1 MTCLNSDGEFGD
13 SDYLMS
19 IWSWYDSIVTR
30 ATNCHSVDGTEES
43 CNQQASD
50 CDYVLHPSGEGTGTI
65 GVCQTKFLRRLEI
78 LENAGVPAHAVNHIA
93 HSYSWSYCN
102 ASSVESSCE
111 APYCRWE
118 SYNSE
123 CRPHFLNSIWNM
135 SVACGEPYVSDDN
148 IAIAYRYTDMADLE
162 SAAISGDSGSHGGPQ
177 PSQGDGQGPAACF
190 ENEGDTVA
198 VSGCNCHST
207 CASCGYNSMP
217 TENADCITCQPGHV
231 FQQFYPDG
239 TGFCHPIPPGDGQGP
254 EACYANPDDLNSGT
268 VISGCRCHSACVECG
283 FGESPWPDTQY
294 SCITCAEGLD
304 FHVVDYYTG
313 TGACFNDNGPSPDSG
328 SNTPTSGPPPDSG
341 SYSSCPSVV
350 APQNGQ
356 LGACEGGIDHGAQC
370 SPTCDEGY
378 LLVSNSTCDNGSFQP
393 GRCVYA
399 GPYPDAASLCPAWRD
414 MIYCDVINENDCSS
428 DTNGLCEVDAN
439 GNCVAK
445 DAAGVSAFA
454 KLQDKF
460 GMANKDASDACA
472 VHADDSLTVC
482 ADAGCYWD
490 AFPYEDGDRCVPTI
504 ASERARLEADGAND
518 VALAYH
524 DLEGLSQTCEPL
536 GLDADACAAAADAR
550 CQMSQWNDDGIDRC
564 GFSVPYYLVSA
575 ASACPGTDFD
585 PIAEQFGTTIFDLTA
600 PGCPAVAAPQNGQL
614 GACSGGLDHGA
625 SCLPTCEEGFKAYGI
640 FSCFNGTITSEATC
654 EYDGDSPFLLPAV
667 AGMVAA
673 CDSPAEANLSG
684 AGTMRFVRLAF
695 SHDEDNSYVRQV
707 EAGATA
713 DVVGCHYKVHNKTE
727 MMSHWNARARVC
739 VNATAVSNGTV
750 VSDATLATRVD
761 APEPNAV
768 GVKMMSFHK
777 TTALAPPTPIRPPPP
792 PGAVSD
798 IERKGECECPA
809 TYELHGF
816 ADMRPSLSAQNS

>member
-1 MTCLNSDGEFGD
+1 M
-13 SDYLMS
+13 
-19 IWSWYDSIVTR
+19 
-30 ATNCHSVDGTEES
+30 
-43 CNQQASD
+43 AS
-50 CDYVLHPSGEGTGTI
+50 
-65 GVCQTKFLRRLEI
+65 F
-78 LENAGVPAHAVNHIA
+78 
-93 HSYSWSYCN
+93 
-102 ASSVESSCE
+102 
-111 APYCRWE
+111 
-118 SYNSE
+118 
-123 CRPHFLNSIWNM
+123 
-135 SVACGEPYVSDDN
+135 
-148 IAIAYRYTDMADLE
+148 
-162 SAAISGDSGSHGGPQ
+162 
-177 PSQGDGQGPAACF
+177 
-190 ENEGDTVA
+190 
-198 VSGCNCHST
+198 
-207 CASCGYNSMP
+207 
-217 TENADCITCQPGHV
+217 
-231 FQQFYPDG
+231 
-239 TGFCHPIPPGDGQGP
+239 
-254 EACYANPDDLNSGT
+254 
-268 VISGCRCHSACVECG
+268 
-283 FGESPWPDTQY
+283 
-294 SCITCAEGLD
+294 
-304 FHVVDYYTG
+304 
-313 TGACFNDNGPSPDSG
+313 
-328 SNTPTSGPPPDSG
+328 
-341 SYSSCPSVV
+341 SYSSCRSVV

-370 SPTCDEGY
+370 SPTCDDGY

-414 MIYCDVINENDCSS
+414 QIYCNVISETCSS
-428 DTNGLCEVDAN
+428 DTHGLCEVDAN

-472 VHADDSLTVC
+472 VHADDSSTVC

-490 AFPYEDGDRCVPTI
+490 AFPDEDGDRCVPTI

-673 CDSPAEANLSG
+673 CDYPAKANLSG

-816 ADMRPSLSAQNS
+816 ADMRPSLSAQNA